1 MHQMYSCGRE
11 LGNKQFWYESR
22 SSRVCEL
29 VIEAPQAN
37 ICKKL
42 SMGDNVTRVEASQ
55 SKE

>member
-37 ICKKL
+37 ICKTL